1 MCSDLRFP
9 RDRRRGILS
18 LILSTPLL
26 TETVPIRDLHLILPH
41 LETKTW
47 DNMQGLEQPILLEAA
62 AHYREKAKR

>member
-1 MCSDLRFP
+1 MCLDLHFP
-9 RDRRRGILS
+9 RDQKQGTLS

-47 DNMQGLEQPILLEAA
+47 DNMQGVEQLMLLEAA
-62 AHYREKAKR
+62 APYREKAKR